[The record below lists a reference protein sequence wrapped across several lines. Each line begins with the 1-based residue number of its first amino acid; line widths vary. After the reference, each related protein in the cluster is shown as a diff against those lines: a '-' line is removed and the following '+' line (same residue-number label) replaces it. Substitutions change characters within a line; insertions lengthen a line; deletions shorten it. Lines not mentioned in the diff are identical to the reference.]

1 MSNISLSYPIL
12 GEYFD
17 ENQLSDYVN
26 GAYKFEQ
33 IKKQDNENLHFR
45 HILKGNN
52 LISELFKKD
61 EIKFCITAVVKS
73 TMYRHTFLADNKFA
87 NLSQDFIE
95 ISQAIKQLKQNEIRH
110 YFGCIIYVGD
120 EKEIALNSDTM
131 GLDSF
136 WDKTKINLKKGQIL
150 ARDSWI
156 EDKKTIGN
164 LISVCKDD
172 SVKYGFLVEID
183 SVNGVFLVKMNEIL
197 FSNLQNE
204 KNMQTPLYFSLVN
217 NIFCTALYELEKFAK
232 DSELH
237 DNFKQLISQIKA
249 NGFEGLESE
258 NFSPSQIASSFVPFK
273 FNESEIND
281 D

>member
-12 GEYFD
+12 GNYFD
-17 ENQLSDYVN
+17 ENQFSDYVN
-26 GAYKFEQ
+26 GVYKFEQ
-33 IKKQDNENLHFR
+33 IKKQDNENLHFK
-45 HILKGNN
+45 HILKGKN
-52 LISELFKKD
+52 LISELFKKG

-73 TMYRHTFLADNKFA
+73 TMYRHTFLADNKSA
-87 NLSQDFIE
+87 NLSSDFIE
-95 ISQAIKQLKQNEIRH
+95 ISQPIKQLNQNEIRH
-110 YFGCIIYVGD
+110 YFGCIIYTGD
-120 EKEIALNSDTM
+120 EKEITLNSDTM

-136 WDKTKINLKKGQIL
+136 WNNEKINLKKGQIL

-156 EDKKTIGN
+156 EDKKTIGD

-172 SVKYGFLVEID
+172 SVKYGFLIDID
-183 SVNGVFLVKMNEIL
+183 STNGVFLVKMNEIL

-273 FNESEIND
+273 FDESEIND

>member
-17 ENQLSDYVN
+17 KNQFSDYVN
-26 GAYKFEQ
+26 GSYKFER

-87 NLSQDFIE
+87 NLSQDCIE
-95 ISQAIKQLKQNEIRH
+95 ISQPIGLLKQNEIRY
-110 YFGCIIYVGD
+110 YFGCIIYTGD
-120 EKEIALNSDTM
+120 EKEITLNSDTM

-136 WDKTKINLKKGQIL
+136 WNNEKINLKKGQIL

-156 EDKKTIGN
+156 EDKKTIGD
-164 LISVCKDD
+164 LISVCKDN
-172 SVKYGFLVEID
+172 SVKYGFLIDID
-183 SVNGVFLVKMNEIL
+183 SEYGVFSVRMNEIL

-249 NGFEGLESE
+249 KGFEGLESE
-258 NFSPSQIASSFVPFK
+258 NFSPSQIAGSFVPFK